1 LDELLMKRLLQY
13 QYKDIN
19 FEYDGLT
26 DEEKAI
32 MTEEQFNQLLIEH
45 DLREGEQTFFPI
57 TSLSKSDIRG
67 RMEEKFG
74 ANSEEYKKTCKVL
87 DQMGKLEMKHLA
99 RKMADDYCNQ
109 LYWSSLEILFEQY
122 YLDEN

>member
-1 LDELLMKRLLQY
+1 MDELLMKRLLQY

-109 LYWSSLEILFEQY
+109 LYWSSLEILFEQVA
-122 YLDEN
+122 